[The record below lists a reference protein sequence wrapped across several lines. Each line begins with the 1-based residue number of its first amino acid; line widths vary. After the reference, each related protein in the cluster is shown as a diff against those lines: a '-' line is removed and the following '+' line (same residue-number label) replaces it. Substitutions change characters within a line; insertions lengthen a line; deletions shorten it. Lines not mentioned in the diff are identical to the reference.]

1 MLDMQQGLVYYPH
14 TCGTRYHLKEFRG
27 TREPQNLKEL
37 FNHRHSSLR
46 TTVER
51 AFGTLKNRFKIFK
64 SQQFF
69 PLKTQVKIVM
79 ACCALHSWILQDG
92 PDEYVYDDD
101 AWYRTLPRS
110 IRNRTDMHE
119 ENVAWARK
127 RDDMAQRMWEDKV
140 GATLEQV
147 QEIMIYYLCKLL
159 LVDLLLCLGHI

>member
-27 TREPQNLKEL
+27 TREPQNPKEL

-64 SQQFF
+64 SQPFF

-79 ACCALHSWILQDG
+79 ACCALHNWILQDG
-92 PDEYVYDDD
+92 PDDYVYDDA
-101 AWYRTLPRS
+101 AWSQPCLEVLEIVLICT
-110 IRNRTDMHE
+110 
-119 ENVAWARK
+119 RK
-127 RDDMAQRMWEDKV
+127 MWH
-140 GATLEQV
+140 GLEK
-147 QEIMIYYLCKLL
+147 EMTWLKGCGKIK
-159 LVDLLLCLGHI
+159 